1 MSSSSSP
8 SMTHGQQLRRS
19 RHHLLSLDCRCRI
32 SHSCWHLALEK
43 AANLISSSASA
54 ARSLQI
60 SNSRRQPLSRFSSSA
75 YTSTRRGTTLAVIG
89 PCNDVL
95 PCSLFSMEDSERGFH
110 VRKLRHF
117 PHGLALAVEHPIVP
131 ILSD

>member
-1 MSSSSSP
+1 MKAVMSSSSSP

-75 YTSTRRGTTLAVIG
+75 YTSTRRYVGCYRGSFCVGKQHRGSVFAVRRTR
-89 PCNDVL
+89 PDRA
-95 PCSLFSMEDSERGFH
+95 SH
-110 VRKLRHF
+110 
-117 PHGLALAVEHPIVP
+117 
-131 ILSD
+131 